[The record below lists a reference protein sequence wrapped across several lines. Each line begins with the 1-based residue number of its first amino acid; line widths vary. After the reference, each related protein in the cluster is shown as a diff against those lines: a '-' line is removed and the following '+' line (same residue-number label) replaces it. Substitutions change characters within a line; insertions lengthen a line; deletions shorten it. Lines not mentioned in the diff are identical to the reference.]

1 MRSIKTAPSVDSF
14 WNLHKRKQRM
24 KQPCPPSYSSLTHWK
39 IHLLRL
45 LFIPLGILL
54 TSTVILMSVCIYS
67 SLKSLLKW
75 TIFRK
80 VFPGSPD
87 YPRQGPLFY
96 ALTETSTYCHFDIDN
111 DVFGWP
117 FDSMFP
123 CSNAS
128 PTGAEAV
135 PVHLSIAASDA
146 RQNPV
151 RPLVRKYVMDLL
163 LFLFSG

>member
-14 WNLHKRKQRM
+14 WNLHKRKQRI

-54 TSTVILMSVCIYS
+54 TSTVILMSVY
-67 SLKSLLKW
+67 LL
-75 TIFRK
+75 ILE
-80 VFPGSPD
+80 VSPEMDHLQESFPRLPWLS
-87 YPRQGPLFY
+87 QGPLFY

-135 PVHLSIAASDA
+135 PVHFSIAASDA